1 MADPLLVAI
10 RLALFAILMATVGLA
25 AFNLY
30 ALNRIE
36 RERDVAFDARILF
49 RVITLLG
56 TIASVIGM
64 LMVAA
69 AMDGVSIVSV
79 RAEMIW
85 MLVTE
90 TEIGAAGLVR
100 VGALIIAL
108 LLCLTDK
115 LTLTALSASIGLL
128 ACIALASLVWT
139 GHAGATEGTVGARHR
154 VSDIVHMIAAALWL
168 GGIAAFA
175 VMLRAPADGLWG
187 DRLKTAHRSLDHFA
201 RVGTV
206 SVALIIVT
214 GLINSF
220 ILVGPERL
228 ALLFTTTYGQL
239 LLGKV
244 GLVGLMLALAAQNR
258 WRLTPQLGI
267 GLEMGDTVDAVTAL
281 RKSMAMEGA
290 AALLILGLV
299 AWLGQLEPPAGMT
312 MH

>member
-1 MADPLLVAI
+1 
-10 RLALFAILMATVGLA
+10 MATVGLA

-36 RERDVAFDARILF
+36 REGDVAFSARNIF
-49 RVITLLG
+49 RGLTLLG
-56 TIASVIGM
+56 TFASVAGM

-69 AMDGVSIVSV
+69 AMDGVGILSV

-85 MLVTE
+85 MLLSE
-90 TEIGAAGLVR
+90 TDIGTAGVVR
-100 VGALIIAL
+100 VSVLILAL

-115 LTLTALSASIGLL
+115 LTPTALSVSVGLL
-128 ACIALASLVWT
+128 ASTALASLVWT
-139 GHAGATEGTVGARHR
+139 GHAGATEAALGALHR

-168 GGIAAFA
+168 GGIAGFA
-175 VMLRAPADGLWG
+175 MMLRPPADGLWG

-201 RVGTV
+201 KVGTV
-206 SVALIIVT
+206 SVALIVIT

-239 LLGKV
+239 LLAKL
-244 GLVGLMLALAAQNR
+244 GLVGVMLALAAQNR
-258 WRLTPQLGI
+258 WHLTPQLGI
-267 GLEMGDTVDAVTAL
+267 DLEMGGTVDAVTAL

-312 MH
+312 MP

>member
-139 GHAGATEGTVGARHR
+139 GHAGATEGTVGALHR

-175 VMLRAPADGLWG
+175 VMLRAPADGLC
-187 DRLKTAHRSLDHFA
+187 
-201 RVGTV
+201 
-206 SVALIIVT
+206 
-214 GLINSF
+214 
-220 ILVGPERL
+220 
-228 ALLFTTTYGQL
+228 
-239 LLGKV
+239 
-244 GLVGLMLALAAQNR
+244 
-258 WRLTPQLGI
+258 
-267 GLEMGDTVDAVTAL
+267 VDC
-281 RKSMAMEGA
+281 
-290 AALLILGLV
+290 
-299 AWLGQLEPPAGMT
+299 
-312 MH
+312 H

>member
-10 RLALFAILMATVGLA
+10 RFALFAILMAAVGLA

-30 ALNRIE
+30 ALNRVE
-36 RERDVAFDARILF
+36 RDGDVAFDARSLF
-49 RVITLLG
+49 RVLTLLG

-85 MLVTE
+85 MLLSE
-90 TEIGAAGLVR
+90 TEIGTAGIVR
-100 VGALIIAL
+100 ISVLILAL

-115 LTLTALSASIGLL
+115 LAPTALSVSVGLL
-128 ACIALASLVWT
+128 ASIALASLVWT
-139 GHAGATEGTVGARHR
+139 GHAGATEAPLGALHR
-154 VSDIVHMIAAALWL
+154 VSDIVHMVAAALWL
-168 GGIAAFA
+168 GGIAGFMM
-175 VMLRAPADGLWG
+175 MLRPPADCLWG
-187 DRLKTAHRSLDHFA
+187 GRLAAAHRSLDQFA

-206 SVALIIVT
+206 AVALIIVT

-220 ILVGPERL
+220 ILVGL
-228 ALLFTTTYGQL
+228 DKLSLLFTTPYGQL
-239 LLGKV
+239 LLAKV
-244 GLVGLMLALAAQNR
+244 GLVGFMLALAAQNR

-267 GLEMGDTVDAVTAL
+267 GLEMGDAAGAVAAL
-281 RKSMAMEGA
+281 RRSMAIEGA

-299 AWLGQLEPPAGMT
+299 AWLGQLEPPASMT
-312 MH
+312 MS